1 MLLSRLPIL
10 QFSGYHGTKVIDE
23 ISYSNLFNVI
33 SSFVDW
39 IESSVNPAPR
49 RRFHP
54 AVQQQVLDHS
64 DTWSKPVLPVNSVQL
79 RPTNH
84 FSVPRDQNI
93 IVKPKR
99 TIRLRPE
106 QSIRLT
112 PEQPIRLRPKQPI
125 RLETGQIYQRRPSQ
139 ESETNKIVGSRPIQD
154 TKFKT
159 EQNILFEKEQDVKLN
174 QEKLNWYSGSLDD
187 SSWYNPDPENTVKPG
202 QNTWPDQS
210 SWFNPEWDNNLY
222 STWDGTEQSTWY
234 DSERSTWN
242 RPKQSI
248 WYRPGEH
255 NSVINDRNLWS
266 VLDSENNRRRG
277 VRLTKGRLRFPRDQK

>member
-1 MLLSRLPIL
+1 M
-10 QFSGYHGTKVIDE
+10 
-23 ISYSNLFNVI
+23 FNVI

-49 RRFHP
+49 RRVHP
-54 AVQQQVLDHS
+54 VVQQQVLDHR

-79 RPTNH
+79 RPSNH
-84 FSVPRDQNI
+84 ISVPRDQNSF
-93 IVKPKR
+93 VKPKR
-99 TIRLRPE
+99 TIRLRPEQSIEVRPEQSIQVRPE

-125 RLETGQIYQRRPSQ
+125 RLETGQINQRRPSQ
-139 ESETNKIVGSRPIQD
+139 ESETNKIFGSRPMQT

-174 QEKLNWYSGSLDD
+174 QEKLNWYSDSLDD
-187 SSWYNPDPENTVKPG
+187 SSWYDPDPEYSVKLG
-202 QNTWPDQS
+202 QSTWTDQS

-242 RPKQSI
+242 RPEQSI

-255 NSVINDRNLWS
+255 NYVINDRSLWS